1 MRTISPLFIL
11 LIIFSSCTKEVPESE
26 KKIVKTTNENE
37 VRSIIEDY
45 FSYFNSGNINA
56 SLAVFAEDYSEYI
69 PDADTPIDLTALE
82 NNLLNFRS
90 QNPEGKLSVAIE
102 DVFAADELAAVQVF
116 TSYLIPDPVEGKM
129 NPVYSERSIKLLR
142 KNKNTGWK
150 IFRSLSSTA
159 FSYD

>member
-1 MRTISPLFIL
+1 MRTISTLFIL
-11 LIIFSSCTKEVPESE
+11 VIIFSSCTKEVPESE

-37 VRSIIEDY
+37 VRALINNYS
-45 FSYFNSGNINA
+45 SYFNSGDIKA
-56 SLAVFAEDYSEYI
+56 SLTVFSEDYSEYI
-69 PDADTPIDLTALE
+69 PDTDNPVDLTVLE

-90 QNPEGKLSVAIE
+90 QNPEGKLSITIE
-102 DVFAADELAAVQVF
+102 EVFVADELAAAQTF

-129 NPVYSERSIKLLR
+129 NPVYSERSMKLLR
-142 KNKNTGWK
+142 KTKTTGWK